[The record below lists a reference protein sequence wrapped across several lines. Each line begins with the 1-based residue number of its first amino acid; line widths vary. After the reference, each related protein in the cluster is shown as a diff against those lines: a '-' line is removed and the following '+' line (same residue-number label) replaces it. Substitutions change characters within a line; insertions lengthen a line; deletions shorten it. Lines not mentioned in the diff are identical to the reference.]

1 MKKILT
7 LGAAALASALLLTGC
22 GTTQPANDSAKKAEG
37 HKVSLTDATGHRIT
51 LNRPATKVVA
61 TEWMPVEDLVTLG
74 VDPVGVSDIKGYARW
89 NHSAPLRTK
98 PSDIGTRGEP
108 SMDTIARLSP
118 DLIVATQTL
127 SSSAV
132 KQMRAIAPVLVLQD
146 GDRSDQVGRMMKNL
160 DLIAKA
166 TGTAEQA
173 AKAKKDFQAKVDAS
187 RKAITKAGLKGTK
200 VANADGYK
208 TSNQISIRAFTGGS
222 QVGAMNEL
230 IGLKS
235 AWTLKPK
242 ENSGLVTTDVEA
254 LTRLGN
260 VPFLYIPWAGKEN
273 DLFKQQMSSNSLWK
287 TMPFVKNDKVHRL
300 DDTIWQFG
308 GPRSMGRYAEAV
320 AQALTS

>member
-1 MKKILT
+1 MNKILT
-7 LGAAALASALLLTGC
+7 LGAAALASALLLSGC
-22 GTTQPANDSAKKAEG
+22 GTTQPTTDAAGRQGS
-37 HKVSLTDATGHRIT
+37 KVTLTDATGHRIT
-51 LNRPATKVVA
+51 LDHPATKVIA

-74 VDPVGVSDIKGYARW
+74 INPVGISDIKGYTRW

-98 PSDIGTRGEP
+98 PADIGTRGEP

-127 SSSAV
+127 SSAAV

-146 GDRSDQVGRMMKNL
+146 GDRSDQVGRMMTNL
-160 DLIAKA
+160 DQLAKA

-173 AKAKKDFQAKVDAS
+173 TKAKKDFHAKVAKS
-187 RKAITKAGLKGTK
+187 RQAIADAGLQGTK

-208 TSNQISIRAFTGGS
+208 TSNQISIRAFTSGS

-235 AWTLKPK
+235 AWALKPK

-254 LTRLGN
+254 LTRLGD

-273 DLFKQQMSSNSLWK
+273 DLFKQQMTHNALWK
-287 TMPFVKNDKVHRL
+287 SMPFVKHDKVHRL

-308 GPRSMGRYAEAV
+308 GPRSMGRYAQAV
-320 AQALTS
+320 AQALTA

>member
-1 MKKILT
+1 MNKILT

-22 GTTQPANDSAKKAEG
+22 GTTQPATDSASEEG
-37 HKVSLTDATGHRIT
+37 NKVTLTDATGHRIT
-51 LNRPATKVVA
+51 LDQPATKVIA

-74 VDPVGVSDIKGYARW
+74 IDPVGISDIKGYTRW

-98 PSDIGTRGEP
+98 PADIGTRGEP

-127 SSSAV
+127 SSAAV

-146 GDRSDQVGRMMKNL
+146 GDRNDQVGRMMQNL

-166 TGTAEQA
+166 TGTTKQAEQV
-173 AKAKKDFQAKVDAS
+173 KKDFDTKVDQS
-187 RKAITKAGLKGTK
+187 RKAIADAGLQGTK

-208 TSNQISIRAFTGGS
+208 TSNQITIRAFTRGS
-222 QVGAMNEL
+222 QVGTMNEL

-235 AWTLKPK
+235 AWTLQPK

-254 LTRLGN
+254 LTRLGDA
-260 VPFLYIPWAGKEN
+260 PFLYIPWAGKEN
-273 DLFKQQMSSNSLWK
+273 DLFKQQMASNSLWQSL
-287 TMPFVKNDKVHRL
+287 PFVEKGKVHRL

-308 GPRSMGRYAEAV
+308 GPRSMSRYAQAV
-320 AQALTS
+320 TEALTT